1 MFKKLAFLSITLIV
15 LAIACK
21 KDNICSSDYYVTDF
35 EIKANS
41 ENRGLYDQ
49 DGYNSGDTIRSRR
62 NQFYFYPVKS
72 YISGNR
78 SGFSLEL
85 IPSAYARDCAP
96 VERSLTSF
104 DPSKTVFA
112 VDTDVNLSVYGLS
125 GIIPAGSNLLDNQDL
140 RKGLLS
146 DIVNNPDLHAGINIP
161 ITVANAFLVPFK
173 GQARIFTLGLVTA
186 SGVSYTH
193 QVSVVIDVNA

>member
-1 MFKKLAFLSITLIV
+1 MFKKSAFLSIILIV
-15 LAIACK
+15 LAIACQ
-21 KDNICSSDYYVTDF
+21 KDNICSSDYRVTDF

-49 DGYNSGDTIRSRR
+49 DGYNSGDTIRSKR
-62 NQFYFYPVKS
+62 NQFYFYPSKS
-72 YISGNR
+72 YISGKR
-78 SGFSLEL
+78 SGFSLDL
-85 IPSAYARDCAP
+85 IPSAYARDCAA

-112 VDTDVNLSVYGLS
+112 VDIDVNLSAYGLS
-125 GIIPAGSNLLDNQDL
+125 GIIPAGSNLLDNQEL

-146 DIVNNPDLHAGINIP
+146 DIVNNIDLHTGINIP

-173 GQARIFTLGLVTA
+173 GQTLTFTLALVTS
-186 SGVSYTH
+186 SGDRYTD